1 MTISSLTGKIL
12 DIFDSPDSELTVWG
26 ENNQQDPS
34 ADSWASIMALLLHQ
48 MDITVGV
55 FSFVRV
61 PNGQKVKIFF
71 SQHHHMIFRGQMQNL
86 PTYFSNKKKH
96 VFRRRKCGHNNNSRP
111 HTWKVS
117 FISHLVAFM
126 YLESTENCAYGP
138 LFKNCYCL
146 WMFRTQNIFLG
157 VTTLSYTNETI

>member
-1 MTISSLTGKIL
+1 MTISSFGKIL

-86 PTYFSNKKKH
+86 PTWVIKRNMFLQEENVGITIIVDRTREK
-96 VFRRRKCGHNNNSRP
+96 F
-111 HTWKVS
+111 S

-138 LFKNCYCL
+138 LFKKCYCL
-146 WMFRTQNIFLG
+146 D
-157 VTTLSYTNETI
+157 V

>member
-1 MTISSLTGKIL
+1 
-12 DIFDSPDSELTVWG
+12 
-26 ENNQQDPS
+26 
-34 ADSWASIMALLLHQ
+34 MALLLHQ

-86 PTYFSNKKKH
+86 PTSVIIKKIRC
-96 VFRRRKCGHNNNSRP
+96 VFTRRKCGHSNNSRP
-111 HTWKVS
+111 HTRKVS

-146 WMFRTQNIFLG
+146 DVLKSNSFLG
-157 VTTLSYTNETI
+157 VTYNPKIYK

>member
-1 MTISSLTGKIL
+1 MCVCVFFHVVCKISNFDMWTAKHLAQASCTELTLPTLVTDSIEKRKGQAVMTISSFGKIL
-12 DIFDSPDSELTVWG
+12 DIFDSPNSELTDWG

-71 SQHHHMIFRGQMQNL
+71 SQHHHMKSDNL
-86 PTYFSNKKKH
+86 QYNTL
-96 VFRRRKCGHNNNSRP
+96 VRRFAGTNDSSTNRLM
-111 HTWKVS
+111 
-117 FISHLVAFM
+117 FQAFF
-126 YLESTENCAYGP
+126 YG
-138 LFKNCYCL
+138 
-146 WMFRTQNIFLG
+146 FLQ
-157 VTTLSYTNETI
+157 T

>member
-1 MTISSLTGKIL
+1 MTISRFGKIL

-86 PTYFSNKKKH
+86 PTYFSNKKKY

-111 HTWKVS
+111 HTRKVS
-117 FISHLVAFM
+117 FYKPFSSIYVLRI
-126 YLESTENCAYGP
+126 YWKL
-138 LFKNCYCL
+138 CL
-146 WMFRTQNIFLG
+146 WSTFQKLLLPGCLELKHFSW
-157 VTTLSYTNETI
+157 SYVQ

>member
-1 MTISSLTGKIL
+1 
-12 DIFDSPDSELTVWG
+12 
-26 ENNQQDPS
+26 
-34 ADSWASIMALLLHQ
+34 MALLLHQ

-86 PTYFSNKKKH
+86 PTYFSNKKKY

-111 HTWKVS
+111 HTRKVS

-126 YLESTENCAYGP
+126 YLESTEKCAYLLMVHFSKLLLPG
-138 LFKNCYCL
+138 CL
-146 WMFRTQNIFLG
+146 ELKQFSWTIFLR
-157 VTTLSYTNETI
+157 